1 MPAGQQPRGDSGND
15 GGRVMGKERP
25 KATGNARYPYTH
37 HGPAVHGSKMADY
50 LVSELSLREDHP
62 ELFEDDPADVAG
74 RAEGVG

>member
-1 MPAGQQPRGDSGND
+1 MKVSIDIDGSQGDD
-15 GGRVMGKERP
+15 WLMGEDQP